1 MRHPCINLSTV
12 MSSAFCRSSTSK
24 NCKNIN
30 ANFAKFISKK
40 KNVKYSKNCTLI
52 SRKQTSLYIIF
63 SDESTYFRERE
74 RKKRRDRVSVQLIW
88 IKIHIVPPHEHNSR
102 GRSPWTEG
110 VYDTADADILVIAEA
125 GWLEQS
131 IFNQI
136 NPPNKLESQR

>member
-1 MRHPCINLSTV
+1 MQN
-12 MSSAFCRSSTSK
+12 SSV
-24 NCKNIN
+24 
-30 ANFAKFISKK
+30 KK
-40 KNVKYSKNCTLI
+40 KKFENVKYSKNCI
-52 SRKQTSLYIIF
+52 SRKQSLYMIF

>member
-1 MRHPCINLSTV
+1 MQN
-12 MSSAFCRSSTSK
+12 SSL
-24 NCKNIN
+24 
-30 ANFAKFISKK
+30 KK
-40 KNVKYSKNCTLI
+40 KTLNI
-52 SRKQTSLYIIF
+52 RKIVFRENNLCIYMIF

>member
-1 MRHPCINLSTV
+1 M
-12 MSSAFCRSSTSK
+12 
-24 NCKNIN
+24 
-30 ANFAKFISKK
+30 
-40 KNVKYSKNCTLI
+40 LI
-52 SRKQTSLYIIF
+52 SRKQSFQDCILYFQMNLLIL
-63 SDESTYFRERE
+63 EKK
-74 RKKRRDRVSVQLIW
+74 KKRRDRVSVRLIW

-110 VYDTADADILVIAEA
+110 VYDTADADILVIAQA

>member
-1 MRHPCINLSTV
+1 
-12 MSSAFCRSSTSK
+12 MSSAFYRSSTSK
-24 NCKNIN
+24 NYKNIN